1 VLINSVLNLIPIFF
15 MSFLKMPSQVVK
27 EVRRIQREF
36 LWGGVKGGRKTN
48 WISWKT
54 VCREKKDGGLGVR
67 DVRVVNISLLTKWRW
82 KLLCEVP
89 ALWKQV
95 LVAKYWGGGAEA

>member
-1 VLINSVLNLIPIFF
+1 MF
-15 MSFLKMPSQVVK
+15 FLKMPSQVVK

-54 VCREKKDGGLGVR
+54 VCCEKKDGGLDVR

-95 LVAKYWGGGAEA
+95 LVAKYGGAEA